1 MRFSSGLLA
10 ASLMFVAAPVLAQSS
25 TDSSATPTV
34 TDLAKKVQEEK
45 AQKDKKAQDQKD
57 QKDQKDQNQKDQK
70 KKGATPAVRT
80 FTNDDLQGVS
90 KPASDDSATMGAKSD
105 AKDSDKSADAKSGDA
120 AKKDAA
126 TNGDPSKTDPTKT
139 EKYWRDRMGAAREDV
154 RRNEAFAAALQSRI
168 NGLTA
173 DFSARDDPYQRAQIA
188 DERQKALAELD
199 RVNKA
204 VEDGNKAIAGIE
216 EEARKAMV
224 PSGWIR

>member
-1 MRFSSGLLA
+1 MRFSIGLLA

-34 TDLAKKVQEEK
+34 TDLAKKVQE
-45 AQKDKKAQDQKD
+45 QKDKKAQEQKAP
-57 QKDQKDQNQKDQK
+57 KDQNQKDQ

-80 FTNDDLQGVS
+80 FTNDDLQGES
-90 KPASDDSATMGAKSD
+90 KPASDDSGTTGAKSD
-105 AKDSDKSADAKSGDA
+105 AKDSDKPADAKSGDA

-188 DERQKALAELD
+188 DERQKAVAELD